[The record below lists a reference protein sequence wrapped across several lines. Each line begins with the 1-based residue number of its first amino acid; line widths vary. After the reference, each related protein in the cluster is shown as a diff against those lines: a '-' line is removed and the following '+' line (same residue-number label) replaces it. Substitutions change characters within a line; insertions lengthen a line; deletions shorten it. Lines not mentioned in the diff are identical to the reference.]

1 MDASGG
7 ASVTGVAGARRVTLA
22 DVAAHAGVSRATA
35 SLVVRGEGSL
45 AESTR
50 ARVRAAMDELGY
62 VYNRGAAAL
71 RASSTQSIGLVVPD
85 VSNDFTAELTVTVEN
100 NVGDLVTL
108 IGNSLEDLDRQDA
121 LVRSMIERQVD
132 GLIVLPAVGTTSH
145 LVETLRASR
154 VPVVMATR
162 EMRGTGLP
170 YVGIDNVLGGRLA
183 ADHLLQHGA
192 RRVAYVGGFEILR
205 PRRDRVAGA
214 RRALAKGG
222 AELVADIPGPPR
234 GSWGREVAR
243 ELIAAGEL
251 PDAIICHNDLV
262 AFGVYRALREKGLG
276 DPHELPVVSYDDIA
290 AAELWEPPLTSVGAS
305 GYEVG
310 MRCAEAL
317 LRRMSAPQEE
327 PERILVSPHL
337 AVRESCGCA
346 PGAPL

>member
-1 MDASGG
+1 MDASVVAG
-7 ASVTGVAGARRVTLA
+7 VTGAAGTRRVTLS
-22 DVAAHAGVSRATA
+22 DVAARAGVSRATA
-35 SLVVRGEGSL
+35 SLVVRGEGAL
-45 AESTR
+45 AETTR
-50 ARVRAAMDELGY
+50 ERVRVAMEELGY

-71 RASSTQSIGLVVPD
+71 RASTTQSIGLVVPD

-132 GLIVLPAVGTTSH
+132 GMIVLPAVGSTDR
-145 LVETLRASR
+145 LVSMLRGSR

-162 EMRGTGLP
+162 EMSGTGLP

-183 ADHLLQHGA
+183 VDHLLQHGA
-192 RRVAYVGGFEILR
+192 RRVAYIGGLEQLR
-205 PRRDRVAGA
+205 PRHDRVAGA
-214 RRALAKGG
+214 RQALAVGG
-222 AELVADIPGPPR
+222 GELVADIPGPPR
-234 GSWGREVAR
+234 GSWGREIAR

-262 AFGVYRALREKGLG
+262 AFGVYRALRERGLG
-276 DPHELPVVSYDDIA
+276 DPSELAIVSYDDIA

-317 LRRMSAPQEE
+317 VRRMAAPAAE

-337 AVRESCGCA
+337 VVRESCGCVA
-346 PGAPL
+346 DPR

>member
-1 MDASGG
+1 VDASVVAG
-7 ASVTGVAGARRVTLA
+7 VTGVHGARRVTLS
-22 DVAAHAGVSRATA
+22 DVAARAGVSRATA
-35 SLVVRGEGSL
+35 SLVVRGEGAL
-45 AESTR
+45 AETTR
-50 ARVRAAMDELGY
+50 ERVRAAMDELGY

-100 NVGDLVTL
+100 NVGGFVTL

-132 GLIVLPAVGTTSH
+132 GMIVLPAVGTTDR
-145 LVETLRASR
+145 LVAMLTASR

-162 EMRGTGLP
+162 EMRSTGLP
-170 YVGIDNVLGGRLA
+170 YVGIDNLLGGRLA
-183 ADHLLQHGA
+183 ADHLLGHGA
-192 RRVAYVGGFEILR
+192 RRVAYIGGLEQLR

-214 RRALAKGG
+214 RRALVKAGG
-222 AELVADIPGPPR
+222 ELVADIPGPPR
-234 GSWGREVAR
+234 GSWGRDIAR
-243 ELIAAGEL
+243 ELIASGQL

-262 AFGVYRALREKGLG
+262 AFGVYRALRERGLG
-276 DPHELPVVSYDDIA
+276 NPHELPIVSYDDIA

-317 LRRMSAPQEE
+317 LRRMAAPQDEA
-327 PERILVSPHL
+327 ERILVSPHL
-337 AVRESCGCA
+337 VVRESCGCVVDA
-346 PGAPL
+346 R